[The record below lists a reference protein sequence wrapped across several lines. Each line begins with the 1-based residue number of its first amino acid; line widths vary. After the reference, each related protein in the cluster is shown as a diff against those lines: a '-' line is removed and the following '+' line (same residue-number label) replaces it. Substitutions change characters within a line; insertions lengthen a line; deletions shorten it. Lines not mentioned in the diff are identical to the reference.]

1 VSERQSVG
9 VATLTRGREAEA
21 ADVLLDSHA
30 SYPAFAAVFPDPGR
44 RRRALAPFFRAT
56 VRDAARAG
64 VVHGAHGGD
73 GRLLGVA
80 VWLPPGASPLPL
92 SRKLRMLRGLV
103 RVFAAAPRS
112 FPTFARFGSNVERAH
127 PRDAHW
133 YLVVLGVR
141 AQAQRRGVGSA
152 LLEAGLRLVDADASD
167 CYLETSDHANVP
179 FYERFGFSVT
189 APDLRLVPNGPSHV
203 AMRRRSPGA
212 RSISPA

>member
-1 VSERQSVG
+1 M
-9 VATLTRGREAEA
+9 L
-21 ADVLLDSHA
+21 
-30 SYPAFAAVFPDPGR
+30 PA
-44 RRRALAPFFRAT
+44 
-56 VRDAARAG
+56 
-64 VVHGAHGGD
+64 
-73 GRLLGVA
+73 
-80 VWLPPGASPLPL
+80 
-92 SRKLRMLRGLV
+92 LV

-112 FPTFARFGSNVERAH
+112 FPTFARFGNNVERAH

-133 YLVVLGVR
+133 DLVVLGVR
-141 AQAQRRGVGSA
+141 AEAQRRGVGSA